1 MVRISRK
8 KTMVLKTFVRS
19 LTSNLLHT
27 STILFLCLADHTLQ
41 DPISNFGE
49 DLETTSCYLLLCLDY
64 LHESKTHLN
73 TVIYIISSIFYFNND
88 QLTQILLYG
97 KEDLDNNTSI
107 LDATINY
114 LIETKIF
121 NAELFFILSGC
132 HSFKIDVAFKIQIFV
147 LFFLFLF
154 SLFLSFYYFSVVF
167 FKYFICIFF
176 VPRYITIDR

>member
-1 MVRISRK
+1 
-8 KTMVLKTFVRS
+8 MVLKTFVRS

-64 LHESKTHLN
+64 LHERKTHLN
-73 TVIYIISSIFYFNND
+73 TVIYIISNIFYFNND

-107 LDATINY
+107 LDATMY
-114 LIETKIF
+114 
-121 NAELFFILSGC
+121 FFCSQVY
-132 HSFKIDVAFKIQIFV
+132 HN
-147 LFFLFLF
+147 
-154 SLFLSFYYFSVVF
+154 
-167 FKYFICIFF
+167 
-176 VPRYITIDR
+176 R

>member
-1 MVRISRK
+1 
-8 KTMVLKTFVRS
+8 MVLKTFVRS

-41 DPISNFGE
+41 DPRSNFGE

-64 LHESKTHLN
+64 LHERKTHLN
-73 TVIYIISSIFYFNND
+73 TVIYIISNIFYFNND

-121 NAELFFILSGC
+121 NAELFLSSPDVIALKLMLHLKSKFLFFFFSFCFHYFYLSIIFRLFFFNILY
-132 HSFKIDVAFKIQIFV
+132 V
-147 LFFLFLF
+147 FFLFPGI
-154 SLFLSFYYFSVVF
+154 SQ
-167 FKYFICIFF
+167 
-176 VPRYITIDR
+176 